1 MKKFKYIPGTLLKNI
16 KPLSITNT
24 DDSNSVAENGE
35 LFLVFDVNHTY
46 EECTL
51 LLQSEGTYS
60 KWEFDDMYRGY
71 FRKVT

>member
-16 KPLSITNT
+16 KRLSITNT
-24 DDSNSVAENGE
+24 DNTDTEVENGE
-35 LFLVFDVNHTY
+35 LFLVFDVDY
-46 EECTL
+46 MDEECIL

-71 FRKVT
+71 FRKVV